1 MNSKLLLLSS
11 ALLLTISLSG
21 CALFGP
27 SVKQVEVQKVEVEK
41 PRLNLPNPAPLK
53 LRETKWIIVTRENAE
68 RIFAELEAKGQP
80 IAVFGL
86 TSDGYEALSL
96 NIADIKTYLG
106 TQKEVILQY
115 RNYYEPKKEED
126 KNVGDKKE

>member
-1 MNSKLLLLSS
+1 M
-11 ALLLTISLSG
+11 
-21 CALFGP
+21 
-27 SVKQVEVQKVEVEK
+27 
-41 PRLNLPNPAPLK
+41 PNPAPLK